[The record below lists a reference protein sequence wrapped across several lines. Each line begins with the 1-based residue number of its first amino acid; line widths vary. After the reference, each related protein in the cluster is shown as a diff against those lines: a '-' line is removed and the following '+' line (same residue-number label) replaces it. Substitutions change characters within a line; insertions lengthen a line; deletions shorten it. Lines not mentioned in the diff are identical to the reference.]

1 MLGLS
6 QRKKQLIRTFHFEAK
21 RLLSESERRS
31 LFHILKEFQRYRQID
46 KLVFELREL
55 LHSPEKLDLLRHIR
69 DLIPRAHVNEFD
81 GYFRQSASRQALS
94 PTVQR
99 RRQNGRHSPE
109 IIIRPNVHER
119 VFDAMRRGEVVVVT
133 IQKVSPESN
142 LGFSVRGGAEHG
154 LGVYVSEIEEGS
166 LADLAGLEL
175 GDKLLEVNNISV
187 EEVTSSGAVKVLTG
201 SNKLKLLV
209 ERTGQLPEWRLS
221 REKVTW
227 YNSHTRLLME
237 GEYEDGGGTGYIRGL
252 DADFPERRL
261 TLSISDRHKELGFN
275 IRGGVEYG
283 IGIYISKVDKGS
295 IAERHGVRVGD
306 QILEVNGISF
316 SNISHPNAVDVL
328 RSETHLILT
337 LRDMGRYPAY
347 KELFAEYSWNSQTNT
362 LSSSRSGTSRVRQ
375 TKLRD
380 MALDKGSQ
388 RSRALHLRVP
398 IPSGIYSNDQES
410 TELPLQS
417 EIYLPH
423 VQRNDISKSNSWTYG
438 PIQIENWS
446 GARGSKVTGSVNP
459 AYLPNESGSDT
470 ISISS
475 DATDDSSG
483 VRGEYDITMDDIIA
497 RGDDLDNVTLDRGDN
512 QKMSGSV
519 ELMDLNPQYMESI
532 SDLDLSDNNDSDE
545 NNDLAVVFLGR
556 ANHTSETS
564 SVRSDDNTPKQI
576 EYKYENSE
584 VTAVKQELSPLQ
596 NSDDID
602 CTFPTQQRVA
612 SEKVTN
618 KYHLS
623 TVDNAPQDSIVIH
636 MESPSSYL
644 PINDAVHGDD
654 SGEATNDDEGVSGD
668 ASIRF
673 DTEEDIQ
680 EKTFIDPYQVNME
693 LEDDE
698 DLMCVMQNFDD
709 QIRDLEQRQ
718 SNIGFIEMSTLS
730 SQDQPGKSCPDT
742 LDVPGRKEDSI
753 ISGKWKAIKEKL
765 KGSIRLT
772 RESLDPRGEYYGSMK
787 LHKNSINKNNMT
799 VLRDEFRKLLNAD
812 EYSAAVRHV
821 ETYHSSRDL
830 DRMIQTIIPILDK
843 PEKLLLL
850 RDIRGV
856 LYSNDLS
863 RFDQRVHRIE
873 MEAYEKLSTK
883 LHLQLNHVNKGRKP
897 KKHLLMTET
906 DSRSAPEPVNHTK
919 DESGHFYI
927 KPVEQHDQEQ
937 RIKQHVVDVMSGRS
951 HGSQHSSPPE
961 SVGDACSVSGRE
973 PDFTCGEEVTTL
985 IQKDRPTLG
994 LCVSGGSNSKK
1005 QPEVRVDTVL
1015 ETGAAANSSLIQPGM
1030 TLVSVDGHSLVGV
1043 SHTEAVRLLKMAFN
1057 DRSKSA
1063 MEIKLHPNK

>member
-1 MLGLS
+1 MPGLS
-6 QRKKQLIRTFHFEAK
+6 QRRKQLIRTFHFEAR
-21 RLLSESERRS
+21 RLLSESERRA
-31 LFHILKEFQRYRQID
+31 LFHVLKEFQRYRQID

-69 DLIPRAHVNEFD
+69 DLIPRAYVNEFD
-81 GYFRQSASRQALS
+81 GYFRQSTARQALS

-109 IIIRPNVHER
+109 IIIRPNPHER
-119 VFDAMRRGEVVVVT
+119 VFDSMRRGEVVVVT
-133 IQKVSPESN
+133 IQKVSPDRN

-237 GEYEDGGGTGYIRGL
+237 GEYEDGGGSGYIRGL

-261 TLSISDRHKELGFN
+261 TLSLSDRHKELGFN
-275 IRGGVEYG
+275 IRGGMEYG

-316 SNISHPNAVDVL
+316 SNISHLNAVDVL

-347 KELFAEYSWNSQTNT
+347 KELYAEYSWNSQTNT
-362 LSSSRSGTSRVRQ
+362 MSSNITGQSNIRQ

-380 MALDKGSQ
+380 MCLDNGSQ
-388 RSRALHLRVP
+388 RSRGLHLRVP
-398 IPSGIYSNDQES
+398 IQSGIYSNHQES
-410 TELPLQS
+410 NELPLQS

-446 GARGSKVTGSVNP
+446 GAKGSKVTGSVNP
-459 AYLPNESGSDT
+459 AYLPDDSESDT
-470 ISISS
+470 ITISS
-475 DATDDSSG
+475 DDTDDSSG
-483 VRGEYDITMDDIIA
+483 VHGEYDITMDDIIA
-497 RGDDLDNVTLDRGDN
+497 RSDDLAGVGLDKGDN
-512 QKMSGSV
+512 REVSGSV
-519 ELMDLNPQYMESI
+519 ELVDLKPQYMESL

-545 NNDLAVVFLGR
+545 NHDQAVLVLR
-556 ANHTSETS
+556 PASHASDTS
-564 SVRSDDNTPKQI
+564 SVRSDDHTGS
-576 EYKYENSE
+576 EYRFDQSDGTE
-584 VTAVKQELSPLQ
+584 VKQGFSPL
-596 NSDDID
+596 NKSTDID
-602 CTFPTQQRVA
+602 LSFSTQQSAA
-612 SEKVTN
+612 SENVTSN
-618 KYHLS
+618 YNLS
-623 TVDNAPQDSIVIH
+623 TVANTATHEPTVTQ
-636 MESPSSYL
+636 MESPLSYL
-644 PINDAVHGDD
+644 PQTD
-654 SGEATNDDEGVSGD
+654 T
-668 ASIRF
+668 
-673 DTEEDIQ
+673 DTEDTGVGRHDEDTEDDRQ
-680 EKTFIDPYQVNME
+680 EHVVTDPYEVS

-698 DLMCVMQNFDD
+698 DMMCVMQNFDE

-718 SNIGFIEMSTLS
+718 SNIGFIEMSSLS
-730 SQDQPGKSCPDT
+730 PEDRPGKSNSDGL
-742 LDVPGRKEDSI
+742 LDVPGRREDSI

-765 KGSIRLT
+765 KGSLRLKKD
-772 RESLDPRGEYYGSMK
+772 SLDPRGEYYGSMN
-787 LHKNSINKNNMT
+787 LHKNSINKNNMA
-799 VLRDEFRKLLNAD
+799 VLREEFRKLLSSD

-830 DRMIQTIIPILDK
+830 DRMIQTILPILDK
-843 PEKLLLL
+843 PEKMLLL

-856 LYSNDLS
+856 LYSTDLS
-863 RFDQRVHRIE
+863 RFDHRVHRIE

-897 KKHLLMTET
+897 KKHLLVTET
-906 DSRSAPEPVNHTK
+906 DSRSTPDIANQLT

-927 KPVEQHDQEQ
+927 KPVEQHEQEQ
-937 RIKQHVVDVMSGRS
+937 KIKQRVVDVMSGKAR
-951 HGSQHSSPPE
+951 GSQQSTSPE
-961 SVGDACSVSGRE
+961 SLGDAGSISGRE
-973 PDFTCGEEVTTL
+973 MDFTTEGEVTTL
-985 IQKDRPTLG
+985 VYKDRPTLG
-994 LCVSGGSNSKK
+994 LCVSGGSNSKR
-1005 QPEVRVDTVL
+1005 QPEVRVDKVL
-1015 ETGAAANSSLIQPGM
+1015 EGGAAAYSHLIQPGM
-1030 TLVSVDGHSLVGV
+1030 TILTVDDHSLVGV
-1043 SHTEAVRLLKMAFN
+1043 SHAEAVRLLKMAFK
-1057 DRSKSA
+1057 DRSKPA
-1063 MEIKLHPNK
+1063 MEIKLHHNE